1 MTLTPV
7 SFRSRFPGGASL
19 GQVSRNWGLCAL
31 LVTSL
36 AACSQRQEAS
46 QASSSPGSSSPA
58 PFASAAATVG
68 MGAAGDGSSARR
80 AGSPA
85 QKGVTAATAAA
96 EVEQA
101 EAADFGSE
109 RRPSSAPEF
118 GLRKDDSQQGAS
130 VLAAVVSPLQGQV
143 QEADLRSA
151 LDANSPAMER
161 CLREDTVLDVTMKVR
176 PSGEL
181 SEVSVT
187 KSQPDVPLARDCVA
201 AVLRKLRVGNVR
213 GGDAT
218 VVSLKLKL
226 RKGTL

>member
-1 MTLTPV
+1 MNA
-7 SFRSRFPGGASL
+7 FRPRSIRSGLSAGASL
-19 GQVSRNWGLCAL
+19 GRVKRDLGLCVLMAF
-31 LVTSL
+31 L
-36 AACSQRQEAS
+36 AACSERQDAS
-46 QASSSPGSSSPA
+46 VQGATAASSSRPA
-58 PFASAAATVG
+58 SAPAAAASAAAS
-68 MGAAGDGSSARR
+68 DGSGASF
-80 AGSPA
+80 GSTSM
-85 QKGVTAATAAA
+85 KGSTAAA
-96 EVEQA
+96 EQEGVTRPVTPTA
-101 EAADFGSE
+101 PDFANE
-109 RRPSSAPEF
+109 R
-118 GLRKDDSQQGAS
+118 KDSQQGAS